1 MKRARLG
8 SARLGSA
15 RLGSA
20 RLGSARLGSARLG
33 SARLARLG
41 SARLGSARL
50 GSARLGSARLG
61 SARLGSARLGSA
73 RLGSAR
79 LGSARLGSARLGSAR
94 LGSARLGSARL
105 GSARLGSALNYSTA
119 KPNPRQNSGID
130 QPPNA
135 ACQGDA
141 PHSLSADLVR
151 RRIARTLHRLLT
163 VNEGHLFTP
172 AGRADVLLF
181 SGRFSR
187 FACRCGTPP
196 NLPPGL
202 CGHSSFHALG
212 GRTTR
217 EPAERLRAT
226 VPGCVKNSRW
236 LFFRP

>member
-1 MKRARLG
+1 MTRPG
-8 SARLGSA
+8 GHEE
-15 RLGSA
+15 G
-20 RLGSARLGSARLG
+20 
-33 SARLARLG
+33 LG

-94 LGSARLGSARL
+94 LGSARLY
-105 GSARLGSALNYSTA
+105 YSTA
-119 KPNPRQNSGID
+119 GHNPRQNAGIN

-141 PHSLSADLVR
+141 PHPLSAGPVR
-151 RRIARTLHRLLT
+151 RRIARTLYRLLT
-163 VNEGHLFTP
+163 VSEGHLFTP

-187 FACRCGTPP
+187 SRTHPSGTPP
-196 NLPPGL
+196 RR
-202 CGHSSFHALG
+202 CRDRSSFRALG
-212 GRTTR
+212 GGPTR
-217 EPAERLRAT
+217 EPAERLRAI
-226 VPGCVKNSRW
+226 VPVAVKNSRW
-236 LFFRP
+236 LVIRP

>member
-1 MKRARLG
+1 MTRPG
-8 SARLGSA
+8 GHEE
-15 RLGSA
+15 
-20 RLGSARLGSARLG
+20 
-33 SARLARLG
+33 G

-94 LGSARLGSARL
+94 LGSARLY
-105 GSARLGSALNYSTA
+105 YSTA
-119 KPNPRQNSGID
+119 RPNPRQNSGID

-141 PHSLSADLVR
+141 THPLSAGPVR

-163 VNEGHLFTP
+163 VNEVHLFTP
-172 AGRADVLLF
+172 AGRADALLF

-187 FACRCGTPP
+187 FECRCGTPP
-196 NLPPGL
+196 NLPQGL
-202 CGHSSFHALG
+202 RGHSSFHALG
-212 GRTTR
+212 SGTTR
-217 EPAERLRAT
+217 EPAERLRAI
-226 VPGCVKNSRW
+226 VPGGVKKSRW
-236 LFFRP
+236 